1 MILLVDDKPENLFS
15 LKSLLQIHGY
25 ETDTAPSGEEAL
37 KKVLKQDYELIILDV
52 QMPGMDGYEV
62 AEAIGSLSKTR
73 DIPIIFL
80 TAVNIDKRFIAKGY
94 KSGGVEYVTKPF
106 DPELLL
112 LKVKTFNRLYEQQ
125 RDLKMIQEVLR
136 NEAEIRKKAQH
147 ELERLNLSLEETVEA
162 RTKELL
168 LLNQGLENRNAELAQ
183 YVSLA
188 SHDLQEPVRKII
200 TFCRILDDKYLEKMP
215 EAHRDMQKVI
225 ASAERMRTL
234 INDLL
239 NYSKLSADT
248 PFETVDL
255 NEIVASTLADLE
267 VMVDES
273 NAVVLVQ
280 PLPSIDAIPG
290 QMRQLFQNMI
300 SNAIKFSKKNTM
312 PTIEIWAEFL
322 ERLSMEAAPLKTG
335 PFVRIHVKDDGI
347 GFDEAYLDK
356 IFTIFQRLHGRS
368 DYEGTGIGLAIVKKI
383 VEKHHGLIGARS
395 LEDNG
400 ATFSIVLPVKQKSS
414 LNNNNA

>member
-25 ETDTAPSGEEAL
+25 ETDTALSGEDAL

-255 NEIVASTLADLE
+255 NDIVTSTLADLE

-273 NAVVLVQ
+273 NAVVTVQ
-280 PLPSIDAIPG
+280 PLPNIDAIPG
-290 QMRQLFQNMI
+290 QMRQLFQNLI
-300 SNAIKFSKKNTM
+300 SNAIKFSKKNTT
-312 PTIEIWAEFL
+312 PSIEIWAEFL
-322 ERLSMEAAPLKTG
+322 ERLSTDAKPLKTG
-335 PFVRIHVKDDGI
+335 PFVRIHVRDAGI
-347 GFDEAYLDK
+347 GFDEAYIDK

-368 DYEGTGIGLAIVKKI
+368 EYEGTGIGLAIVKKI
-383 VEKHHGLIGARS
+383 VEKHHGLVGARS
-395 LEDNG
+395 LEDSG
-400 ATFSIVLPVKQKSS
+400 ATFSIVLPVKQTSS
-414 LNNNNA
+414 PNNNNE

>member
-15 LKSLLQIHGY
+15 LRSLLQIHAY
-25 ETDTAPSGEEAL
+25 DTDMAQSGEEAL
-37 KKVLKQDYELIILDV
+37 RKVLKNEYELIILDV

-73 DIPIIFL
+73 NIPIIFL
-80 TAVNIDKRFIAKGY
+80 TAVNIDKRFITKGY
-94 KSGGVEYVTKPF
+94 KSGGVDYVTKPF

-112 LKVKTFNRLYEQQ
+112 LKVKIFNRLYEQQ

-136 NEAEIRKKAQH
+136 READIRKRAQS
-147 ELERLNLSLEETVEA
+147 ELERLNLSLEETVTE
-162 RTKELL
+162 RTRELL
-168 LLNQGLENRNAELAQ
+168 LLNNGLESRNAELAQ

-200 TFCRILDDKYLEKMP
+200 TFCRILDERYLDQMP
-215 EAHRDMQKVI
+215 DAHSDMQKVI

-248 PFETVDL
+248 TFEPTDL
-255 NEIVASTLADLE
+255 NDVLRNTLADLE
-267 VMVDES
+267 V
-273 NAVVLVQ
+273 AVQEKDAAVNVQ
-280 PLPSIDAIPG
+280 PLPVIDAIPG
-290 QMRQLFQNMI
+290 QMRQLFQNII
-300 SNAIKFSKKNTM
+300 SNALKFSAKGISPSIQVWFEWIDEASLT
-312 PTIEIWAEFL
+312 
-322 ERLSMEAAPLKTG
+322 AAPARNG
-335 PFVRIHVKDDGI
+335 DYVRINIRDNGI

-368 DYEGTGIGLAIVKKI
+368 EYEGTGIGLAIVKKI
-383 VEKHHGLIGARS
+383 VEKHNGLVSAKSR
-395 LEDNG
+395 EDDG
-400 ATFSIVLPVKQKSS
+400 ATFTVVLPVKQIVQT
-414 LNNNNA
+414 L

>member
-1 MILLVDDKPENLFS
+1 MWI
-15 LKSLLQIHGY
+15 
-25 ETDTAPSGEEAL
+25 
-37 KKVLKQDYELIILDV
+37 
-52 QMPGMDGYEV
+52 
-62 AEAIGSLSKTR
+62 R
-73 DIPIIFL
+73 D
-80 TAVNIDKRFIAKGY
+80 RY

-225 ASAERMRTL
+225 ASAERMLSL
-234 INDLL
+234 IH
-239 NYSKLSADT
+239 
-248 PFETVDL
+248 
-255 NEIVASTLADLE
+255 I
-267 VMVDES
+267 
-273 NAVVLVQ
+273 
-280 PLPSIDAIPG
+280 
-290 QMRQLFQNMI
+290 
-300 SNAIKFSKKNTM
+300 
-312 PTIEIWAEFL
+312 
-322 ERLSMEAAPLKTG
+322 
-335 PFVRIHVKDDGI
+335 
-347 GFDEAYLDK
+347 
-356 IFTIFQRLHGRS
+356 
-368 DYEGTGIGLAIVKKI
+368 
-383 VEKHHGLIGARS
+383 
-395 LEDNG
+395 
-400 ATFSIVLPVKQKSS
+400 
-414 LNNNNA
+414 